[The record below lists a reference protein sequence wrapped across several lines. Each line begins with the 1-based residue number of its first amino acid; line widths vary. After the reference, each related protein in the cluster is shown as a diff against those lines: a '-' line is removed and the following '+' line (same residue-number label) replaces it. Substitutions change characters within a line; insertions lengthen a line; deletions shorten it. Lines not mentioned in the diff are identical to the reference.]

1 MWHRG
6 ALLYERL
13 EGRILIEFIFVK
25 YLALNGVLVEEHMN
39 LQQGVA
45 MLLHEDL
52 SQECVTW
59 IGDDNKVGLVGLLE
73 DGPGTAIIEDVD
85 DHGQTINNVLLV
97 EGLQTTILINVLDR
111 LCYVDISQLLG
122 QDLVLILLHL
132 RLMLHEYL
140 FAV

>member
-1 MWHRG
+1 
-6 ALLYERL
+6 
-13 EGRILIEFIFVK
+13 
-25 YLALNGVLVEEHMN
+25 MN
-39 LQQGVA
+39 LQQGLA

-52 SQECVTW
+52 TQECVTRV
-59 IGDDNKVGLVGLLE
+59 GDDNEVGLVGLLE
-73 DGPGTAIIEDVD
+73 DGPGTTIIEDVD

-97 EGLQTTILINVLDR
+97 EGLQTTILINVLNR